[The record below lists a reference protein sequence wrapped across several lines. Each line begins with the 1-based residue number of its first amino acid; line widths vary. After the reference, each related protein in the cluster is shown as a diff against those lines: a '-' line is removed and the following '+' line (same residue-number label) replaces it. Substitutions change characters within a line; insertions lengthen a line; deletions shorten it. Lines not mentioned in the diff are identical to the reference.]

1 MTDSRVAET
10 EEDGCPSR
18 RDASKDGRRAGAAAP
33 VTGRARGAASTAGMR
48 RCARSGRS
56 RALSRALAAL
66 LLASAT
72 VPASDGQDTPAVQT
86 VYAVHPI
93 GWVRKA
99 EGGTTI
105 VIDERY
111 RPALLGVEAL
121 DAVWVLYWLDRNDN
135 AAGRSVLQVHPRGD
149 PQNPLRGVFATR
161 SPFRPNLIAL
171 SRVKILAVRD
181 NVIEIDGIDAYP
193 DTPVLDLKP

>member
-1 MTDSRVAET
+1 VTGPSMPET
-10 EEDGCPSR
+10 GESGYPSR
-18 RDASKDGRRAGAAAP
+18 REAPKGGRRAGAAAP
-33 VTGRARGAASTAGMR
+33 VTGRARGSASTAGMR
-48 RCARSGRS
+48 RCARSGVS
-56 RALSRALAAL
+56 RALSRALATL
-66 LLASAT
+66 MLASVP
-72 VPASDGQDTPAVQT
+72 VPASDVQDAPGVET

-93 GWVRKA
+93 GWVRKT

-111 RPALLGVEAL
+111 QPALLGVEAL
-121 DAVWVLYWLDRNDN
+121 DAIWVLYWLDRNDN

>member
-1 MTDSRVAET
+1 MTDSRIAET
-10 EEDGCPSR
+10 EEDGYRSR
-18 RDASKDGRRAGAAAP
+18 REAPKGGRRAGASAL
-33 VTGRARGAASTAGMR
+33 VTGRARGTASTAGMR
-48 RCARSGRS
+48 RRTRPGIG
-56 RALSRALAAL
+56 RALSRALATL
-66 LLASAT
+66 MLASAP
-72 VPASDGQDTPAVQT
+72 VPASDGQDAPAVET

-111 RPALLGVEAL
+111 QPALLGVEAL
-121 DAVWVLYWLDRNDN
+121 DAIWVLYWLDRNDN

-181 NVIEIDGIDAYP
+181 NVIKIDGIDAYP

>member
-1 MTDSRVAET
+1 VTGPSIPET
-10 EEDGCPSR
+10 EEDGWPSC
-18 RDASKDGRRAGAAAP
+18 RDASQGGRRAGAAAP
-33 VTGRARGAASTAGMR
+33 VTGRARGEASSAGMR
-48 RCARSGRS
+48 RCTRSGGS
-56 RALSRALAAL
+56 RAWSRALAAL

-93 GWVRKA
+93 GWVRKT

-111 RPALLGVEAL
+111 QPALLGVEAL
-121 DAVWVLYWLDRNDN
+121 DAIWVLYWLDRNDN